1 MLRCEECRQEACA
14 DEGALG
20 WHAYLIVVKEGEP
33 PEVVVYCPGCA
44 KREFGNDDDLRNGGA
59 RRLDAL

>member
-1 MLRCEECRQEACA
+1 MLRCEECRQEARA

-33 PEVVVYCPGCA
+33 PEA
-44 KREFGNDDDLRNGGA
+44 LGA
-59 RRLDAL
+59 